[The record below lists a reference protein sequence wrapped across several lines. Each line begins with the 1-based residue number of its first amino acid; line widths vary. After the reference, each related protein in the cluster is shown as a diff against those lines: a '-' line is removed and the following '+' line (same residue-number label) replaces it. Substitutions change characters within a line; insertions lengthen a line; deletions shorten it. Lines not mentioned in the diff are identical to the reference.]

1 MQLYILDRDPGRAVR
16 FLADVHVIKMCL
28 ETMQIVAGVIHNFH
42 LPPVPG
48 MLKPYNPSHPVIRA
62 VDSPEKL
69 NWVLL
74 YNWDLQCEY
83 LLRFKKRHG
92 CFDLSVR
99 SFYLLWQSGYGMD
112 CENLARSF
120 KDFSSDESDIV
131 QAFREYYRFKKS
143 RIKRWKYTAVN
154 EPEWL
159 A

>member
-28 ETMQIVAGVIHNFH
+28 ETMQIIAGAIHNSS
-42 LPPVPG
+42 LPQVPG
-48 MLKPYNPSHPVIRA
+48 MLKPYNPSHPVNKA

-74 YNWDLQCEY
+74 YNWNLQCEY
-83 LLRFKKRHG
+83 LLRFRKKHA
-92 CFDLSVR
+92 CFDLCVR
-99 SFYLLWQSGYGMD
+99 SFHHLWHPDRKAD

-120 KDFSSDESDIV
+120 KDFFTDEADIV
-131 QAFREYYRFKKS
+131 LAFREYYRFKKS
-143 RIKRWKYTAVN
+143 RIRFWKYSAVG

-159 A
+159 T